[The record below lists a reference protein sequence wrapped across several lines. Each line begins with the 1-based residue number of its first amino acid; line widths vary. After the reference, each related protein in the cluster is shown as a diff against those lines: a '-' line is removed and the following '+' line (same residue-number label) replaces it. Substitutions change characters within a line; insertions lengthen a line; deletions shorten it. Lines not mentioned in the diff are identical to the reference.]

1 MSAPPD
7 PPTESTM
14 HLANYLARQLSRG
27 IEDDLTGPTGRLIS
41 QGLTPGEIALARRY
55 AGLAVDLRDALRE
68 AGPGTHLEDLPEY
81 AALGSVPQVGMLRVY
96 SELGDLQ
103 QAIGAPGTDYRE
115 DPFIGGPFFSLE
127 FAESQIEAEEAEGF
141 GPSADSDYVGATLGD
156 VLPFN
161 LYSG

>member
-1 MSAPPD
+1 
-7 PPTESTM
+7 M

-41 QGLTPGEIALARRY
+41 QGLTPAEISLARQY
-55 AGLAVDLRDALRE
+55 ARLAVDLRDALR
-68 AGPGTHLEDLPEY
+68 AAAPGTHLENLPEY
-81 AALGSVPQVGMLRVY
+81 AALGSVPQIGMLRVY
-96 SELGDLQ
+96 SETGDLN
-103 QAIGAPGTDYRE
+103 AALGARGTEYRE
-115 DPFIGGPFFSLE
+115 DPFIGGPFFSVE

-141 GPSADSDYVGATLGD
+141 GPSADSDYVGTTVGD

>member
-1 MSAPPD
+1 MSAPLD
-7 PPTESTM
+7 PPSEQVM

-27 IEDDLTGPTGRLIS
+27 IDDDLTGETGRLIS
-41 QGLTPGEIALARRY
+41 QGATPAEIALARQY

-68 AGPGTHLEDLPEY
+68 AEPGTRLEDLPEY

-96 SELGDLQ
+96 SGLGDLQ
-103 QAIGAPGTDYRE
+103 QALGAAGTEYRE
-115 DPFIGGPFFSLE
+115 DPFVGGPFFSVE
-127 FAESQIEAEEAEGF
+127 FATEMVEQEEAEGF
-141 GPSADSDYVGATLGD
+141 GPSADSDYVGTVVGD